1 LPDKPIP
8 EQDPITS
15 KSYAAHYAIATVIL
29 VITLFWA
36 LWDEAWGQRPWKAF
50 QEQWKDRYSL
60 FLNTA
65 KSSSSKSETAVE
77 QDPQYV
83 ALKQAYEKAYQDSR
97 AQGEEARRKLDD
109 AGARLLAV
117 QSVFTDR
124 RAYVNALTY
133 EEETSESQSSKASKQ
148 KEIDEYKAKKATVEF
163 PDGSK
168 KQFNFED
175 LEKTYNA
182 IRDER
187 TRLSLELGDVLK
199 PATEAKAKMDEYV
212 TDHMVDLT
220 PAQIEGLKRKTADWD
235 PKIVQINVAEANI
248 VDRCESCHMG
258 AREPLKI
265 TPAAMIEKGHKTP
278 DEYANAFVSH
288 PEPELLQ
295 IHDPDKFG
303 CSPCHQ
309 GNGRATTSVEKAHGN
324 YEHWLWPLY
333 PKENSEAGCQ
343 SCHAADMVLA
353 NGDVQWMT
361 INNGKDLFRQRGCMG
376 CHRYEGYDKE
386 PDDLNNI
393 AQQIKQI
400 EGQKIDNAKQ
410 TAALMKQA
418 DAAASN
424 EEANALNLKAV
435 DLRVANSKLDGR
447 LQQLDF
453 QSHSLMQDQKKVGPN
468 LKDVRL
474 KLNKNWIPVWL
485 RKPSDFRPTTKMP
498 NFRLTDHQI
507 QAISAYIWQS
517 GFTDPLPKHKPGNAA
532 HGKELFETRG
542 CLACHSIGE
551 GDQTMGGTF
560 AANLT
565 RVGEKANYDY
575 LVRWIHN
582 ARERTRPYCPYEKKD
597 IGPEDYAKKGL
608 PYQFDLE
615 HSRCP
620 NDGHELQV
628 QNMTVMPSLRLAP
641 EDAEDI
647 ATYLMTQKK
656 QEPSSYA
663 DASSYMDDPNLKEEG
678 KKWVR
683 HFGCAGCHEIAGFE
697 DEGRIG
703 TELTFEG
710 SKPIERLDFA
720 LSTEPAQRGGK
731 DSEPIKDKD
740 DLARLPDGPANKPW
754 YDHKGF
760 FEHKL
765 AEPNVYDSGMEK
777 GETEKLRM
785 PNLHLTKEQ
794 VLDLTTFLMGSQET
808 SLPASYQYK
817 PGDARHDIQEG
828 WWVIKKYNC
837 MGCHQFIP
845 GQRTILMGMQQYQDQ
860 QEQLPPKLLT
870 EGARVDP
877 EWLRKFLS
885 NPSLSTTDTNRN
897 GVRPYLKVRMPTFSF
912 SDNELRKLV
921 RFFQALSQQPMPYIP
936 EQVPTLTAKET
947 DMARSLFSST
957 AAPCLKCHAT
967 GDPSHDKIA
976 TAPNFLLAKERLKP
990 DWVERWITDPQAVSP
1005 GTSMPSGLFK
1015 QQNNQWVFAGPT
1027 PPTFNGFTGDHRK
1040 LLTDYIF
1047 QLTPEEQRRVASS
1060 MPRSQAAL
1068 RPLNDRKHAAV
1079 ESHRIVNS
1087 AANGGSR

>member
-1 LPDKPIP
+1 VPEKPIP

-15 KSYAAHYAIATVIL
+15 KSYAAHYLLATVIL
-29 VITLFWA
+29 IATLFWA

-50 QEQWKDRYSL
+50 QDEWKGRYSA

-65 KSSSSKSETAVE
+65 KSKSATSEKDVE
-77 QDPQYV
+77 QSPDYA
-83 ALKQAYEKAYQDSR
+83 ALKQAYQKAYEDSKGE
-97 AQGEEARRKLDD
+97 AEEARKKVDD
-109 AGARLLAV
+109 ASARLLAV

-133 EEETSESQSSKASKQ
+133 ELETSTSASDKASKQ
-148 KEIDEYKAKKATVEF
+148 KEIDEYKAKLATVEF

-168 KQFNFED
+168 KQFTFPK
-175 LEKTYNA
+175 LEESYND
-182 IRDER
+182 IRDEK
-187 TRLSLELGDVLK
+187 TKLSLELGAVLK
-199 PATEAKAKMDEYV
+199 PVTAAKAKMDEYV

-220 PAQIEGLKRKTADWD
+220 PDQVAGLKRRATEWD
-235 PKIVQINVAEANI
+235 PAIVQINVAEANI
-248 VDRCESCHMG
+248 VDRCESCHMNT
-258 AREPLKI
+258 REPLKI
-265 TPAAMIEKGHKTP
+265 TEAAMMEKGQKKP
-278 DEYANAFVSH
+278 DEYARAFASH
-288 PEPELLQ
+288 TEPELLQ
-295 IHDPDKFG
+295 IHDPEKFG

-333 PKENSEAGCQ
+333 PKENSQAGCQ

-353 NGDVQWMT
+353 SGDVQFHV
-361 INNGKDLFRQRGCMG
+361 INDGKDLFRQRGCMG

-386 PDDLNNI
+386 PEDLNSVG
-393 AQQIKQI
+393 QQIKQI
-400 EGQKIDNAKQ
+400 ETQKKENVKQ
-410 TAALMKQA
+410 TAYLMKQA
-418 DAAASN
+418 DAAESN
-424 EEANALNLKAV
+424 DEANKLNTQAV
-435 DLRVANSKLDGR
+435 DLRVANSKLDAR

-468 LKDVRL
+468 LKDIRL

-485 RKPSDFRPTTKMP
+485 KKPSDFRPTTKMP
-498 NFRLTDHQI
+498 NFRLNDRQI
-507 QAISAYIWQS
+507 QAISAFIWQS
-517 GFTDPLPKHKPGNAA
+517 AFTDTLPKHKPGNAA
-532 HGKELFETRG
+532 HGKELFEERG

-551 GDQTMGGTF
+551 GDQMQGGVF
-560 AANLT
+560 SANLS

-608 PYQFDLE
+608 PYQFDLD
-615 HSRCP
+615 HSTCP

-628 QNMTVMPSLRLAP
+628 QNMTVMPSLRLSS

-656 QEPSSYA
+656 QEPSAYA
-663 DASSYMDDPNLKEEG
+663 DAAFMDDPALKAEG

-703 TELTFEG
+703 TELTTEG

-720 LSTEPAQRGGK
+720 LFTEVAQRGGN
-731 DSEPIKDKD
+731 DAEPIKDKD
-740 DLARLPDGPANKPW
+740 DLARLPDGPATTPW

-765 AEPNVYDSGMEK
+765 AEPNVYDQGMVK
-777 GETEKLRM
+777 GETEALRM

-808 SLPASYQYK
+808 SLPSSYQYK

-845 GQRTILMGMQQYQDQ
+845 GQDV

-885 NPSLSTTDTNRN
+885 NPALSTTDTNRN

-936 EQVPTLTAKET
+936 QQVPTLTAKET

-967 GDPSHDKIA
+967 GDPAHDKIA

-1015 QQNNQWVFAGPT
+1015 EINNQWVFAGPT
-1027 PPTFNGFTGDHRK
+1027 PPSFNGFTGDHRK

-1047 QLTPEEQRRVASS
+1047 QLTAEEQRRVAAS
-1060 MPRSQAAL
+1060 MPRAKAAVQ
-1068 RPLNDRKHAAV
+1068 RPSNRKQAAV
-1079 ESHRIVNS
+1079 ESHP
-1087 AANGGSR
+1087 AASGGSR